1 MEGVG
6 EVVEVMAVVTAAEQ
20 GSGGGP
26 VISGGWGVRLG
37 GRKFKLRRDLL
48 GGDAVPGPVWRRL
61 SRRRP

>member
-26 VISGGWGVRLG
+26 LRGWGGRLGGVRL
-37 GRKFKLRRDLL
+37 KLRRDLL